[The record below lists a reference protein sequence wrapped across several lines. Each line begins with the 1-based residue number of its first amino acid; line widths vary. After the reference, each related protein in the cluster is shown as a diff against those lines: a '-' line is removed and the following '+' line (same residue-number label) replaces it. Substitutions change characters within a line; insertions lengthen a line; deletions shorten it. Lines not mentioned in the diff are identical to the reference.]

1 MNVYLRSLPVV
12 AALALA
18 SLPSIAVAAAL
29 EVVSAPMADGVTVE
43 QMRAVDAPVWKTVA
57 AMPGFISR
65 ETGVSAQGEWFV
77 IVHWQTLE
85 DAEAA
90 ARALSPTPEAAAMMQ
105 ALHADQIFFRHYI
118 LQE

>member
-1 MNVYLRSLPVV
+1 MNVWFKSLV
-12 AALALA
+12 AIAAA
-18 SLPSIAVAAAL
+18 TLPTIANAAAL

-43 QMRAVDAPVWKTVA
+43 QMRAVDAPVWKAVA

-65 ETGVSAQGEWFV
+65 ETGVSAQREWFV
-77 IVHWQTLE
+77 IVHWKTLE

-90 ARALSPTPEAAAMMQ
+90 ATALNVTPEAAAMMS

-118 LQE
+118 VQE